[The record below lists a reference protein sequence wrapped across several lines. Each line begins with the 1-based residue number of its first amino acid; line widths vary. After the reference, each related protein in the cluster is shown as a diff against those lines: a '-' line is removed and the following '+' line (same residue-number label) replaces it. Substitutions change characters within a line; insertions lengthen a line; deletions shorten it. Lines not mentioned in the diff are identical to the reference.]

1 MKHTTGTK
9 RGSVQSTQKS
19 KGKRKNKYNAQG
31 IYLDWHGEKK
41 FFHSKAEGE
50 RAKQLQLLWVAG
62 KITNLKLQPK
72 FDCIVNNVK
81 VCQYRADFEYD
92 TVLENKAIGNRVI
105 EDVKGQV
112 TDIYKIKKKLVESL
126 YGIKIIEIPSRD
138 IEKWEQK
145 IPNTY

>member
-1 MKHTTGTK
+1 MKRKTGTK
-9 RGSVQSTQKS
+9 RGSVQSMP
-19 KGKRKNKYNAQG
+19 RKNKYNAQG
-31 IYLDWHGEKK
+31 IYLDFDGKK
-41 FFHSKAEGE
+41 TFFHSKAEGKRFE
-50 RAKQLQLLWVAG
+50 QLIKLRD
-62 KITNLKLQPK
+62 KDKSITNLILQPK

-81 VCQYRADFEYD
+81 ICQYRADFEYD
-92 TVLENKAIGNRVI
+92 TLITNGAIGNRVI